1 MKTNTQ
7 MINEFVKKNGSAKDA
22 VEVKGSLKVMES
34 LDYGY
39 VLLESGDI
47 LSSKGEYLT
56 KDEYAKLITSR
67 NSNKLDWSDVEESE
81 VSDLLD
87 RGNWKA
93 KLTEEKDNVT
103 GCMKMSIV
111 FLDEEGN
118 PFILMFNEMFGG
130 ASTWRLAETSIRHIA
145 YSVGRDR
152 PDLEEGLTEHIEDMF
167 GTTEQ
172 VGTIFSPEE
181 GLEYTTKKFVKDN
194 KLYSLVLKNGIVSNL
209 KVTADISHT
218 AHAQPNTSEI
228 KDSVANKLAN
238 GGFDLL

>member
-1 MKTNTQ
+1 MKTDTQ
-7 MINEFVKKNGSAKDA
+7 MINEFVKNNGSTKQAT
-22 VEVKGSLKVMES
+22 EVKGSLKVMES
-34 LDYGY
+34 LDFGY
-39 VLLESGDI
+39 VLLESGDV
-47 LSSKGEYLT
+47 LSPKGEYLT
-56 KDEYAKLITSR
+56 KHDYAKLITSR

-81 VSDLLD
+81 VTDLLD

-93 KLTEEKDNVT
+93 KLTSEKDPVT

-118 PFILMFNEMFGG
+118 PYILMFNEMFGG
-130 ASTWRLAETSIRHIA
+130 SATWRLAETSIRHIA

-152 PDLEEGLTEHIEDMF
+152 PDLEDDLTKHIEDMF
-167 GTTEQ
+167 GTTDQ

-181 GLEYTTKKFVKDN
+181 GLEYTTKKFVKDH
-194 KLYSLVLKNGIVSNL
+194 KLYSLVFKNGVVSNL
-209 KVTADISHT
+209 KMTADISHT

-228 KDSVANKLAN
+228 KDSVANRLAN